1 MAQIT
6 TRLPDELVAELES
19 AAKSMKRSRADI
31 VRQALEHYLEDFE
44 DLELALERMRDPT
57 DAVLDWE
64 QVKRDLLAAD

>member
-6 TRLPDELVAELES
+6 TRLPDELVEELES
-19 AAKSMKRSRADI
+19 AAKSLKRSRAEI
-31 VRQALEHYLEDFE
+31 VRQAIEHYLEDFE
-44 DLELALERMRDPT
+44 DLGLALERMRDPT

>member
-6 TRLPDELVAELES
+6 TRLPDDLVEELES
-19 AAKSMKRSRADI
+19 AAKSLKRSRAEI
-31 VRQALEHYLEDFE
+31 VRQAIEHYLEDFE
-44 DLELALERMRDPT
+44 DLELALDRMRDPT

>member
-6 TRLPDELVAELES
+6 TRLPDELVHELEQ
-19 AAKSMKRSRADI
+19 AARALKRSRAEV
-31 VRQALEHYLEDFE
+31 VRQAIEHYLDDFE
-44 DLELALERMRDPT
+44 DLGHAVERLRDPT